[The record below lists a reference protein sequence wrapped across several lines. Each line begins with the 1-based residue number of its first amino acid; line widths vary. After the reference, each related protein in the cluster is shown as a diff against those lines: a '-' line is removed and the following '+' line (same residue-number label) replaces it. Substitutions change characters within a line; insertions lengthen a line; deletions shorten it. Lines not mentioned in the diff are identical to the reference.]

1 MKQNAYTLDT
11 SDIVI
16 PLTELLGDCYIDTDP
31 HPLSQY
37 EKVANMALNAAL
49 GQVKTVPIVDVLNEI
64 TIYQGRE
71 GFNNIADYMVKLWA
85 RFFYFIDPIQDDL
98 YGTHV
103 TIISISAGDVRL
115 VFDELHEDS
124 PNARYSV

>member
-1 MKQNAYTLDT
+1 MKQNAYTLET

-16 PLTELLGDCYIDTDP
+16 PLTEWLGACYIDTDP

-37 EKVANMALNAAL
+37 EKVANMALNACL
-49 GQVKTVPIVDVLNEI
+49 GQVRSVPILDVLNEI
-64 TIYQGRE
+64 SIYQGRE
-71 GFNNIADYMVKLWA
+71 EFNQIADHMVKLWA

-103 TIISISAGDVRL
+103 TIISVSAGDVRL
-115 VFDELHEDS
+115 VFEETDEDV
-124 PNARYSV
+124 PPC